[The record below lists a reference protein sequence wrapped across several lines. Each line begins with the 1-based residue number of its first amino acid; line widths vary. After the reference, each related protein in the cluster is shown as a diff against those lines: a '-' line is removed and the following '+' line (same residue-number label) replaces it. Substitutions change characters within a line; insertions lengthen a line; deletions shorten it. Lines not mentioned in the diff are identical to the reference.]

1 MAEKSMQAP
10 WRSEF
15 ILGQKE
21 KGCVFCA
28 LVKEKKLSFKNLILY
43 RAEKTYI
50 VMNKFPYNGGHLL
63 IVPNRHIGVLERLS
77 QRESMELMSLTQL
90 AIKILKKQ
98 LRPNAFNVGM
108 NLGQAAGAGIPK
120 HLHMHIVPR
129 WVGDSNF
136 MPIVG
141 KTRVHSIPM
150 DYIYK
155 RLLEGFD
162 DA

>member
-15 ILGQKE
+15 ILGTKE

-28 LVKEKKLSFKNLILY
+28 LAKSKSLTFKNLILY

-50 VMNKFPYNGGHLL
+50 VMNKFPYNTGHLL
-63 IVPNRHIGVLERLS
+63 IVPNRHIGVLEKLTRI
-77 QRESMELMSLTQL
+77 ESVELMELTQL
-90 AIKILKKQ
+90 ALKVMKKQ

-108 NLGQAAGAGIPK
+108 NLGQAAGAGIPR

-129 WVGDSNF
+129 WIGDSNF
-136 MPIVG
+136 MPIIG

-150 DYIYK
+150 ELIYK
-155 RLLEGFD
+155 RLLEGFNQE
-162 DA
+162 